1 MPSSLTPSVVSE
13 LRRIVGER
21 GLITA
26 ANQLQTYECDG
37 LTAFRVPPAAVLLP
51 ESTEQVQKILRVC
64 HRERIP
70 FVARGSGTGLS
81 GGALPTEGCVVLS
94 LSRMN

>member
-1 MPSSLTPSVVSE
+1 MATQLAPAVLNE
-13 LRRIVGER
+13 LRQIVGER

-37 LTAFRVPPAAVLLP
+37 LTAFREPPAAVLLP
-51 ESTEQVQKILRVC
+51 ESTEQVQRILRLC

-70 FVARGSGTGLS
+70 FVARG
-81 GGALPTEGCVVLS
+81 
-94 LSRMN
+94 

>member
-1 MPSSLTPSVVSE
+1 MSSLLTSAVSSE
-13 LRRIVGER
+13 LRGIAGEK

-26 ANQLQTYECDG
+26 PAQLQTYECDG
-37 LTAFRVPPAAVLLP
+37 LTAFRTPPLAVLLP

-70 FVARGSGTGLS
+70 FVARGS
-81 GGALPTEGCVVLS
+81 A
-94 LSRMN
+94 